1 MFARYKAG
9 AMTDLQGLQAFDTN
23 GNNLLDAGDALF
35 NRFGVWQD
43 ANSDGVSQAGEFTS
57 LAARGIA
64 TISLTST
71 NSGYD
76 YNGAYVAGLTS
87 YTTTGGATRIAADV
101 SLRLSGQDAPRS
113 LTGVLDG
120 YGLDLDGN
128 GVATVSKDQSGMI
141 FDTDNDGFMEKTAW
155 LNRNDGLLVVDWNG
169 DGKIESASEVV
180 TANNTVTANQGTN
193 RIALL
198 DGNADQLLN
207 GSDTAFA
214 NGLIK
219 VWRDANGNGQTDA
232 TELKTLAELGI
243 TQINVANGTY
253 TSSGVAHTLTSLH
266 LTGDA
271 LGTAISDTPFGIRV
285 RGEDG
290 ASTSYIK
297 YDDGLL
303 ETIETGADSGHTEFF
318 AETSVNLAPDHDDLT
333 LLGSGNI
340 SGAGMIEDITASTS
354 NL

>member
-1 MFARYKAG
+1 MACSDSWVNPGDGLLSYDVVGNGIIARADEIMFARYQAG
-9 AMTDLQGLQAFDTN
+9 ATTDLQGLQAFDTN
-23 GNNLLDAGDALF
+23 NNNVLDAGDALF

-71 NSGYD
+71 NQNYD
-76 YNGAYVAGLTS
+76 YNGAYVAGLSS
-87 YTTTGGATRIAADV
+87 YTTTSGTTRIAADV

-128 GVATVSKDQSGMI
+128 GVATVSKDQSGVI

-193 RIALL
+193 RMALL
-198 DGNADQLLN
+198 DGNGDQLLN

-219 VWRDANGNGQTDA
+219 VWRTGSSVATAATRPPSFSIPKQAFVIPAMTDSQCPA
-232 TELKTLAELGI
+232 RFAKHRCGLRRLLA
-243 TQINVANGTY
+243 
-253 TSSGVAHTLTSLH
+253 
-266 LTGDA
+266 
-271 LGTAISDTPFGIRV
+271 P
-285 RGEDG
+285 
-290 ASTSYIK
+290 
-297 YDDGLL
+297 GLL
-303 ETIETGADSGHTEFF
+303 ERSPLRYA
-318 AETSVNLAPDHDDLT
+318 VP
-333 LLGSGNI
+333 
-340 SGAGMIEDITASTS
+340 AGCVPAACEAR
-354 NL
+354 